1 MLASRGRII
10 SRHNFARRGFAHR
23 AVSNQMLGV
32 SISITTYSTEAFSEG
47 GGVRCEWNGLRCCIH
62 EMGL

>member
-32 SISITTYSTEAFSEG
+32 SISITTYSTEAFLRRRRSP
-47 GGVRCEWNGLRCCIH
+47 VRMEWSPL
-62 EMGL
+62 LYP